1 MKLSKKLTELKE
13 EEDKPKTKL
22 KRIKLITEDNEK
34 IKIIADLYLAF
45 YTKPQIKN
53 RVYIS
58 GFLYPF
64 FIDEKHKKN
73 QQKLHIF
80 QVKRGLTAGQEYER
94 LYFAAK
100 QYIITNLTK
109 KNKTLMR
116 AEMYNLLTN
125 KLNEAFITN
134 NNQLCLDCVKQIRQ
148 LNGLDLETHEEDTNK
163 QNIVNNI
170 TIDLDKVHDYLEY
183 CYTKNKD
190 NKENDNISNNNEPIS
205 NNNISINLL
214 NNTNNE

>member
-1 MKLSKKLTELKE
+1 MKLSKKLKDLKE
-13 EEDKPKTKL
+13 EAKEPKTKL
-22 KRIKLITEDNEK
+22 KRVKLITEDNEK

-53 RVYIS
+53 RVYNS

-64 FIDEKHKKN
+64 FIDEKNKKN

-80 QVKRGLTAGQEYER
+80 QVRKGLTAGQEYEI
-94 LYFAAK
+94 LYYAAK

-109 KNKTLMR
+109 RNKTLMR

-125 KLNEAFITN
+125 KLNEAFQTN
-134 NNQLCLDCVKQIRQ
+134 NNQLCLDCIKQIRQ
-148 LNGLDLETHEEDTNK
+148 LNGLDLETHEEDINK
-163 QNIVNNI
+163 QNVVNNI
-170 TIDLDKVHDYLEY
+170 TIELDKVHDYLEF
-183 CYTKNKD
+183 CYNKS
-190 NKENDNISNNNEPIS
+190 KENNNNSNLNNNNEPIS
-205 NNNISINLL
+205 NNNININLL